1 MVDAFEV
8 NEHGENIP
16 VTPSKDIL
24 KPTSVII
31 VVDPDT
37 KTIWLWKGSEAV
49 VRKKFIG
56 ARVATKLR
64 SEYGFNYTVKPTDE
78 GEEKP
83 QFFAALTGSSA
94 SAPVKKVIKP
104 STTTTTTTTTVTTT
118 TKSTAKPAPKPT
130 PKPAPQPTTTTTT
143 RPAPQPTTTAS
154 TARPAPRPA
163 PTTTA
168 STARPA
174 PRPAPQPTTA
184 TSRPTPQPAGTSAPV
199 VPQPS
204 TQMTASEVQAIIQEL
219 QALEPP
225 KGYKKELV
233 VINNDL
239 FTVAEHKIKFFTT
252 EKVEKRLERV
262 KNPPEGTFLAEGF
275 IPRVIIKNGKVI
287 AIEFLKGTPD
297 AILSPIKSEMK
308 ERLSDLITFF
318 KSESEEPQPE
328 PKGKPKKKL
337 VPK

>member
-8 NEHGENIP
+8 NEHGESIP

-31 VVDPDT
+31 VVDPDS

-78 GEEKP
+78 GDEKP
-83 QFFAALTGSSA
+83 QFFAALTGSAA

-104 STTTTTTTTTVTTT
+104 TPKPKPQPTTTTTTTTTTTSRPAPKTTT
-118 TKSTAKPAPKPT
+118 TTT
-130 PKPAPQPTTTTTT
+130 TTTKPAPQPTTTTRPAPTTTTTRPAPTTTTT
-143 RPAPQPTTTAS
+143 RPAPQVSAATTSTAK
-154 TARPAPRPA
+154 ARPAPQVSA
-163 PTTTA
+163 AATA
-168 STARPA
+168 QAA
-174 PRPAPQPTTA
+174 AQPTT
-184 TSRPTPQPAGTSAPV
+184 
-199 VPQPS
+199 
-204 TQMTASEVQAIIQEL
+204 QMTPSEIQAIIQEL

-239 FTVAEHKIKFFTT
+239 FTIAEHKIKFFTT

-275 IPRVIIKNGKVI
+275 IPRVIIRNGKVI

-318 KSESEEPQPE
+318 KSESEEAQVE